1 MTSTLK
7 YKGYTGTIKIDTDS
21 ERLCGQVL
29 FIRGLIVY
37 EADTLPEL
45 RRNFEAAVNE
55 YLASYA
61 ADGTSPEKPA
71 SGTFNVRIGPD
82 LHTKA
87 IIAARHADIS
97 LNEWVKRAVEAQ
109 LLSESETQPLADSSS
124 DKTSDASG
132 EIFDPHFTCLTN
144 NEEEELMGG

>member
-7 YKGYTGTIKIDTDS
+7 YKGYTGTIEIDTDS

-45 RRNFEAAVNE
+45 RRNFEASVDE
-55 YLASYA
+55 YLASCA

-71 SGTFNVRIGPD
+71 SGTFNVRIGPE
-82 LHTKA
+82 LHAKA
-87 IIAARHADIS
+87 AIAALNADVS
-97 LNEWVKRAVEAQ
+97 LDEWMKRAVEAK
-109 LLSESETQPLADSSS
+109 LLSESEAPSSAGTLPGIAT
-124 DKTSDASG
+124 DTPD
-132 EIFDPHFTCLTN
+132 
-144 NEEEELMGG
+144 

>member
-1 MTSTLK
+1 MTSTLN
-7 YKGYTGTIKIDTDS
+7 YKGYTGTIEIDTDS

-45 RRNFEAAVNE
+45 RENFEAAVNE
-55 YLASYA
+55 YLASCA

-71 SGTFNVRIGPD
+71 SGTFNVRIGPE
-82 LHTKA
+82 LHAKA
-87 IIAARHADIS
+87 VVAALNAGVS

-109 LLSESETQPLADSSS
+109 LLSESEPQSFPKPAPTAS
-124 DKTSDASG
+124 DEA
-132 EIFDPHFTCLTN
+132 
-144 NEEEELMGG
+144 

>member
-1 MTSTLK
+1 MTSTLN
-7 YKGYTGTIKIDTDS
+7 YKGYTGTIEIDTDS

-55 YLASYA
+55 YLASCA
-61 ADGTSPEKPA
+61 TDGTSPEKPA

-82 LHTKA
+82 LHAKA

-97 LNEWVKRAVEAQ
+97 LNEWVKRAVEVK
-109 LLSESETQPLADSSS
+109 LLSESEPQAMVEMSS
-124 DKTSDASG
+124 DQTSNDSD
-132 EIFDPHFTCLTN
+132 EIFEPHFMCLPRD
-144 NEEEELMGG
+144 EEAELMEG

>member
-1 MTSTLK
+1 MTSTLN
-7 YKGYTGTIKIDTDS
+7 YKGYAGTIEIDTDS

-55 YLASYA
+55 YLASCA

-82 LHTKA
+82 LHAKA

-109 LLSESETQPLADSSS
+109 ILSESETQTLADTSS
-124 DKTSDASG
+124 DKTSDASD
-132 EIFDPHFTCLTN
+132 EFFVPHFRCLPRD
-144 NEEEELMGG
+144 EEAELMEG

>member
-7 YKGYTGTIKIDTDS
+7 YNGYTGTIEIVTDS

-45 RRNFEAAVNE
+45 RQNFESAVNE
-55 YLASYA
+55 YLASCK
-61 ADGTSPEKPA
+61 ADDTSPEKPA
-71 SGTFNVRIGPD
+71 SGTFNVRIGPE
-82 LHTKA
+82 LHAQA
-87 IIAARHADIS
+87 IIAAHHSDIS
-97 LNEWVKRAVEAQ
+97 LNEWIKRAVEAQ
-109 LLSESETQPLADSSS
+109 LLSESEPQVLNETSS

-132 EIFDPHFTCLTN
+132 EIFEPHFTCLTN
-144 NEEEELMGG
+144 NEEEELMEG